1 MDRSLVIQTGR
12 RQWTL
17 PTADSLDMLEYVRTL
32 VPSHTL
38 FSRFFLLA
46 RTRIAPALLAPAL
59 ITGLLAGCSRSA
71 TVPDSSARAAS
82 TQQRAQV
89 EQIREQL
96 DLIPPPSKN
105 RYMAVHSLSS
115 WENPYITVQGG
126 MLTLHVTIADA
137 NPSDLGVGGILRPV
151 AARRQDLNI
160 RTSDLGIALN
170 AVPQTA
176 WPYGRVI
183 ALEEA
188 HDTPLGAR
196 PQIRRNM
203 EVAMQSLNDLGIVVY
218 EWSDSGNTMR

>member
-1 MDRSLVIQTGR
+1 
-12 RQWTL
+12 
-17 PTADSLDMLEYVRTL
+17 VRTP

-38 FSRFFLLA
+38 FSRFLLLA
-46 RTRIAPALLAPAL
+46 RTRIVPALLAPAL

-71 TVPDSSARAAS
+71 TVPNASAHTAS
-82 TQQRAQV
+82 TQQRAQI

-105 RYMAVHSLSS
+105 RYMAVHSLSA

-126 MLTLHVTIADA
+126 MLTLHVTVADA

-160 RTSDLGIALN
+160 RTGDLGIALN

-188 HDTPLGAR
+188 HDTPPSAR
-196 PQIRRNM
+196 PQMRRNM

>member
-1 MDRSLVIQTGR
+1 MDRPLVTQKAR
-12 RQWTL
+12 RQPTL
-17 PTADSLDMLEYVRTL
+17 PTAESLDMLEYVRTL
-32 VPSHTL
+32 VPSPTL
-38 FSRFFLLA
+38 FSRSLLLA
-46 RTRIAPALLAPAL
+46 RTRLAPALLASAL
-59 ITGLLAGCSRSA
+59 TAGLLSGCNRSA
-71 TVPDSSARAAS
+71 AATDAGTRS
-82 TQQRAQV
+82 TPQQRAQI

-105 RYMAVHSLSS
+105 RYMAVHSLSA
-115 WENPYITVQGG
+115 WENPYLTVQGG

-137 NPSDLGVGGILRPV
+137 NPTSLGVGGILRPV

-188 HDTPLGAR
+188 HDTPPSAR
-196 PQIRRNM
+196 PQVRRNM
-203 EVAMQSLNDLGIVVY
+203 EAAMQSLSDLGIVVY
-218 EWSDSGNTMR
+218 DWSESGNPMR

>member
-1 MDRSLVIQTGR
+1 
-12 RQWTL
+12 
-17 PTADSLDMLEYVRTL
+17 MLECVRTL

-38 FSRFFLLA
+38 FSRSLLLA
-46 RTRIAPALLAPAL
+46 RPLIAPALLAPAL
-59 ITGLLAGCSRSA
+59 VAGLLAGCSRSA
-71 TVPDSSARAAS
+71 AVPDTSAHSAS
-82 TQQRAQV
+82 TKQRAQV
-89 EQIREQL
+89 EQIRAQL

-105 RYMAVHSLSS
+105 RYMAVHSLSG

-126 MLTLHVTIADA
+126 MLTLHVTTADA

-160 RTSDLGIALN
+160 RTGDLGIALN

-183 ALEEA
+183 AIEEA
-188 HDTPLGAR
+188 HDTPPSAR
-196 PQIRRNM
+196 PQMRRNM
-203 EVAMQSLNDLGIVVY
+203 EAAEQSLNDLGMVVY

>member
-1 MDRSLVIQTGR
+1 
-12 RQWTL
+12 
-17 PTADSLDMLEYVRTL
+17 MLEYVRTL

-38 FSRFFLLA
+38 FSRFLLLA
-46 RTRIAPALLAPAL
+46 RTCIAPALLAPAL

-71 TVPDSSARAAS
+71 SVADTGAHSAS
-82 TQQRAQV
+82 TQQHAQV

-105 RYMAVHSLSS
+105 RYMAIHSLSS

-137 NPSDLGVGGILRPV
+137 NPSNLGVGGILRPV

-160 RTSDLGIALN
+160 RTSDLGRALN

-183 ALEEA
+183 AIEEA
-188 HDTPLGAR
+188 HDTPSSAR
-196 PQIRRNM
+196 PQMRRNM